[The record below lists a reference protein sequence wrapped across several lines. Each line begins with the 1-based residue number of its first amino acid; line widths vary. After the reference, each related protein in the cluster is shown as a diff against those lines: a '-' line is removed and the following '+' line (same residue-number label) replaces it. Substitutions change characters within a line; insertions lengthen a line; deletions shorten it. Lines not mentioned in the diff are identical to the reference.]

1 MMNCPHLGLR
11 QNPESRFSIPTSAN
25 FCHKV
30 TPVESVRRAYQEK
43 VCLSVE
49 HKSCPIFQQDWQR
62 KLPPGVRSRPSK
74 KSKKI
79 NYFWLSFGLA
89 IILLAVL
96 VGYILLKEPE
106 RFAFWVDRNMTTE
119 TVPIDVAEIPIQ
131 MTDIYTETSSP
142 ISSATNTNVPASLV
156 ATTIPTEG
164 MISKSLTPTL
174 IPPTPGPGLFTPFG
188 PQGEYLLHQVKFGDN
203 LPNLAK
209 QYQTD
214 RDVIVASNS
223 MLTNQALQPD
233 QVIVIMPGRMDSFGV
248 DDLLVLFLEQDTPI
262 EDLASS
268 FGVTPEEL
276 RYYSDLGPGGIVPGG
291 RWLIFPR
298 REVTPTTTPTAIPT
312 PDLSEALTEPFGSNN
327 AYILHQVQSGD
338 SLPILEDLYL
348 TSSEVI
354 TAANE
359 IEGSIQLGQVLVI
372 LLERRDASRI
382 TQFAVQFVAEDTLVE
397 DLAAELGVLAADL
410 VFHNDLNLG
419 DTIPAA
425 QWVIYPAPL
434 EEE

>member
-11 QNPESRFSIPTSAN
+11 QNPESRFGIPTSAN

-43 VCLSVE
+43 VCLSAE

-62 KLPPGVRSRPSK
+62 RLPLDVRGRSSK
-74 KSKKI
+74 KSKRI
-79 NYFWLSFGLA
+79 NYFLLSFGLV

-106 RFAFWVDRNMTTE
+106 RFAFWVDRNMATE
-119 TVPIDVAEIPIQ
+119 AVPIDVAEIPIQ
-131 MTDIYTETSSP
+131 MTEIYTETSSP
-142 ISSATNTNVPASLV
+142 ISSTTNTNVPATLA
-156 ATTIPTEG
+156 ATTIPTEE
-164 MISKSLTPTL
+164 MISKSPTPTL
-174 IPPTPGPGLFTPFG
+174 MHPTPGPGLFAPFG

-203 LPNLAK
+203 LPNLAE

-214 RDVIVASNS
+214 RDVIVAVNS
-223 MLTNQALQPD
+223 VLANQALQPD

-276 RYYSDLGPGGIVPGG
+276 RYYSDLGPGGIVPAG
-291 RWLIFPR
+291 RWLIFPKR
-298 REVTPTTTPTAIPT
+298 DVTPTPTPTTIPT
-312 PDLSEALTEPFGSNN
+312 PDLSYALTEPFGPND
-327 AYILHQVQSGD
+327 AYVLHRIASGE
-338 SLPILEDLYL
+338 SIPVLEDIYL
-348 TSSEVI
+348 TSAEVI
-354 TAANE
+354 NAANE
-359 IEGSIQLGQVLVI
+359 IEGSIQVGDVLVI
-372 LLERRDASRI
+372 LLERRDPGGI
-382 TQFAVQFVAEDTLVE
+382 TPFSVIYTAESVQVE
-397 DLAAELGVLAADL
+397 ALADQLGILTVDLLIY
-410 VFHNDLNLG
+410 NDLEAG
-419 DTIPAA
+419 EIISAGR
-425 QWVIYPAPL
+425 WVIYPTPL